1 MGLHGVPSAMR
12 DFSNV
17 VKKSTD
23 DCFYLLCSHEYPL
36 NMMKSDDADRKRQP
50 IYADYTVRVK
60 TMSRDFNLAAFFL
73 SVRVRFCTLVNAV
86 LRGIDSAN
94 GVEFSVDIP

>member
-17 VKKSTD
+17 VKKPTD

-73 SVRVRFCTLVNAV
+73 SVRDRFCKLVNDV
-86 LRGIDSAN
+86 LRGID
-94 GVEFSVDIP
+94 

>member
-1 MGLHGVPSAMR
+1 MR

-17 VKKSTD
+17 VKKSTN

-50 IYADYTVRVK
+50 IYTDYTVHVK
-60 TMSRDFNLAAFFL
+60 TMSRDFNPTVFFL

-86 LRGIDSAN
+86 LRGINSAN